1 MHRRWASP
9 PACLPHRL
17 SSLNGAVTVHP
28 PGSRRL
34 KRTRRNVAVGPD
46 GNPLHCWPI
55 DKSSSQGLF
64 LPLRNFMAM
73 KKPLPLL
80 VDEQVFNRLL
90 FSNCSDRNNI
100 VSKGSTPKEECC
112 LHEGYDY
119 TFKNQSTVAECIT
132 RASAALATN
141 GLGNE
146 INSSITDDNQSGI
159 VYGWN
164 RNGTENAEIK
174 CNRGDKISFL
184 GYAAFS
190 DDPGSIFKKWTLL
203 RDSDWQEDLQR

>member
-1 MHRRWASP
+1 MNRF
-9 PACLPHRL
+9 LIL
-17 SSLNGAVTVHP
+17 SSLAITLIGTTSPA
-28 PGSRRL
+28 
-34 KRTRRNVAVGPD
+34 KA
-46 GNPLHCWPI
+46 
-55 DKSSSQGLF
+55 
-64 LPLRNFMAM
+64 LPQKRNFIYT
-73 KKPLPLL
+73 
-80 VDEQVFNRLL
+80 QR
-90 FSNCSDRNNI
+90 
-100 VSKGSTPKEECC
+100 
-112 LHEGYDY
+112 YDY
-119 TFKNQSTVAECIT
+119 PFKNQSTVAGCIT

-174 CNRGDKISFL
+174 CNRGDKTSFL

-203 RDSDWQEDLQR
+203 RDSDW